1 MPRSDGPGDTRP
13 TPAANRPPILAM
25 IRKFSKPLLRFP
37 AKWANAVSDWLMG
50 LCSDG
55 SITILNSATPSNG
68 VPKISV
74 NPSWIAN
81 QIAGLSDRER
91 TAPAALAATES
102 TSLAPS
108 DETPTKSAD
117 RWSYGTSQKADGT
130 SDDTANK
137 RRGCTFDVVT
147 RVRRIDLVDYLF
159 FRTVTVSPLGV
170 IVSVSPENK
179 CVACLDTSY
188 Q

>member
-1 MPRSDGPGDTRP
+1 MPRSSGAGDTRHAH
-13 TPAANRPPILAM
+13 AANPSPIPM

-37 AKWANAVSDWLMG
+37 VKWANAVSDWLMG

-55 SITILNSATPSNG
+55 SLTILNSAAPSNG
-68 VPKISV
+68 VPKIAV
-74 NPSWIAN
+74 NPSWLAN

-117 RWSYGTSQKADGT
+117 RWSYGTSVKADGT
-130 SDDTANK
+130 SDDPANK
-137 RRGCTFDVVT
+137 RRGCSFDVVT
-147 RVRRIDLVDYLF
+147 RVRRVDLVNYLY

-170 IVSVSPENK
+170 IVSVSPESK

-188 Q
+188 M